1 MTVPSET
8 KRTLDAF
15 FAIKINIAFS
25 LNELQLK
32 ASTSPFFE
40 ESLIS
45 INKAIKGQGPKW
57 VIYSAHDVTLFQLL
71 TALRLMSV
79 DCMV

>member
-45 INKAIKGQGPKW
+45 INKAIKG
-57 VIYSAHDVTLFQLL
+57 
-71 TALRLMSV
+71 
-79 DCMV
+79 